1 MKAKTM
7 EINLFNQYGDLP
19 FDAQTIINDIVN
31 AFDTIVDSSKSA
43 SLILVTNHEIQKI
56 NNDYRHIDQPTDV
69 ISFED
74 GEDNYL
80 GDIFISVDRMMSQ
93 AIEFDHSIQREF
105 AFLICHGLLHLLGYD
120 HLNPEEE
127 RVMFDKQDELLQLTP
142 YTRRK

>member
-1 MKAKTM
+1 M

>member
-31 AFDTIVDSSKSA
+31 AFDTMVDSSKSA
-43 SLILVTNHEIQKI
+43 SLILVNNHEIQKI

-105 AFLICHGLLHLLGYD
+105 AFLLCHGLLHLLGYD